1 MGRLS
6 IRVKLTLTFVLAMA
20 LVLGATGLFVYLRM
34 DAELDR
40 SVDQSLRSRSGDITA
55 LIKQADQGLAQAG
68 RSPLAQQGEGFAQ
81 ILDSGRHI
89 VDSTQQVRAH
99 PLLSGAQLARA
110 QRGTIFLS
118 RDRQPGFGEPARL
131 LATPVNAQDQR
142 LVVVVGASTGN
153 QSQALSNLVTQLL
166 LGGAVALVL
175 ASLGAYGVAAAAL
188 RPVESMRRRAAVIS
202 AGDPGQRLPL
212 PPSRDEISRL
222 GETLNAMLARLE
234 EAFARE
240 RTFVADASHELRT
253 PLAILTTEL
262 DLALRR
268 GRSPQELTAALRSAA
283 EETDR
288 LSQLAEDLLVIA
300 RSDQGRLPVS
310 PTEVELEAL
319 LGTVSNRFRERAA
332 AAVRTITVT
341 GDGPRTLMADR
352 LRIEQ
357 ALGNMVDNALRHGSG
372 PIELAA
378 RRANSAVELHVLD
391 EGPGFPAPFVATAFE
406 RFSRGDGGRAG
417 GGTGLGLAIVAAIAE
432 AHGGNA
438 RAANRPEGGADVW
451 IAVPGRR

>member
-1 MGRLS
+1 MGRLP

-202 AGDPGQRLPL
+202 AG
-212 PPSRDEISRL
+212 
-222 GETLNAMLARLE
+222 
-234 EAFARE
+234 
-240 RTFVADASHELRT
+240 
-253 PLAILTTEL
+253 
-262 DLALRR
+262 
-268 GRSPQELTAALRSAA
+268 
-283 EETDR
+283 
-288 LSQLAEDLLVIA
+288 
-300 RSDQGRLPVS
+300 
-310 PTEVELEAL
+310 
-319 LGTVSNRFRERAA
+319 
-332 AAVRTITVT
+332 
-341 GDGPRTLMADR
+341 
-352 LRIEQ
+352 
-357 ALGNMVDNALRHGSG
+357 
-372 PIELAA
+372 
-378 RRANSAVELHVLD
+378 
-391 EGPGFPAPFVATAFE
+391 
-406 RFSRGDGGRAG
+406 
-417 GGTGLGLAIVAAIAE
+417 
-432 AHGGNA
+432 
-438 RAANRPEGGADVW
+438 
-451 IAVPGRR
+451 